1 MHIYLAMGIGGGRGS
16 DSDAWNLDMTDE
28 VSGFVRNWRL
38 ENVGGIGEEREGGVA
53 EEFGHSLAS
62 GRSSSS
68 SDRRRRAASEGKE

>member
-1 MHIYLAMGIGGGRGS
+1 
-16 DSDAWNLDMTDE
+16 MTDE